1 MGPAKS
7 ALWSRLTDTLP
18 DPAVLVAL
26 GLLLVGI
33 VWGLVRVRARIREAT
48 DTAAESLDLLT
59 HFREIK
65 QGGGLSEDEY
75 RLIKRRLTEGRGPA
89 GRRSAPKSVQE
100 KLKSSSGGPPI
111 NNLPTD
117 ATDKD

>member
-7 ALWSRLTDTLP
+7 ALWSRLTETLP

-33 VWGLVRVRARIREAT
+33 VWGLVRVRTRIREAT
-48 DTAAESLDLLT
+48 DTTAESLDLLT

-75 RLIKRRLTEGRGPA
+75 RLIKRRLTEGRGPE
-89 GRRSAPKSVQE
+89 GRRSGMSSVKE
-100 KLKSSSGGPPI
+100 KLKSGSGGPPI
-111 NNLPTD
+111 KSLPTD
-117 ATDKD
+117 TTNQG